1 MDPSTTIPLLFVPPD
16 STLRDEL
23 SPTSSLTPTEP
34 PSPGET
40 ISSSNSRRSRS
51 SIPLPQA
58 LQHHPSQAPSSLR
71 AAWLLLALPLLSLSY
86 LAFCYVVQYN
96 TVRVSIWHVE
106 DPVSRMSVIKAGVT
120 SVSIV
125 IIATALLPLK
135 TLIGDLQGEEFFRIL
150 SLNKHGLPLS
160 AVNQVSTPS
169 WGLTDQLSAILR
181 RRSSGISA
189 GAFVAGLVAIVASTL
204 APAAL
209 SVRVVQVDDT
219 IKALRVGAL
228 PPNSVWSSTEE
239 HAEVI
244 YNIKRRADF
253 AAFMP
258 WVEAILQSNY
268 KWKLPEI
275 GIGGVVYSIPSPL
288 DVSMSIPIRYLTD
301 VIKIRPKCEW
311 HTPTPLQS
319 DDVWKDLGRFTAW
332 FTVPGLN
339 KRIRLDD
346 MDISLEPVSFELH
359 DPIED
364 LKDLTY
370 NKTNID
376 GSSTWHLIKC
386 IPTPRSPCTSYAN
399 LPDSY
404 GNLIMDG
411 IPSVTYTSPSG
422 RTFGISFLSCR
433 PNETIETREV
443 WIDLEGKVELAP
455 LQGEGVY
462 KRQGNLNELQTRI
475 LMSQVLQGFRTIENS
490 GPNVHRS
497 SYMEGLGGGAQIQLL
512 FSQERS
518 LVIPQDG
525 RYEVKPIEEITR
537 SYGRALQSTLKLF
550 VDGTLL
556 HYYVPSRTN
565 RLILIFVSSFPHLV
579 ASTVVFVA
587 LSIFVIVVHFRKP
600 VPQFTLFAVASSL
613 SGSELP
619 STLEDVRQG
628 EGAPLIERF
637 ALEELQVS
645 SVKVDRGS
653 PGSPSSRI
661 QLHQKPAG
669 GAISS

>member
-96 TVRVSIWHVE
+96 TVRVSIWNVK

-364 LKDLTY
+364 LKDSTY

-386 IPTPRSPCTSYAN
+386 IPTPRSPCTHIYITEWSN
-399 LPDSY
+399 LWY
-404 GNLIMDG
+404 HQ
-411 IPSVTYTSPSG
+411 G
-422 RTFGISFLSCR
+422 R
-433 PNETIETREV
+433 V
-443 WIDLEGKVELAP
+443 KLAP
-455 LQGEGVY
+455 MQGEGVY

-550 VDGTLL
+550 VDGTLS

-653 PGSPSSRI
+653 PGLPASRI
-661 QLHQKPAG
+661 QLHQKPSG